1 MLICLKLVN
10 MILTNNSVSH
20 TGSHQPDK
28 TMGQLGAGIDML
40 IGMISCAYMAPCG
53 CGLNNK
59 YAATIFK

>member
-1 MLICLKLVN
+1 

>member
-1 MLICLKLVN
+1 

-20 TGSHQPDK
+20 RGSHQPDK
-28 TMGQLGAGIDML
+28 TPGALGTGIDIL
-40 IGMISCAYMAPCG
+40 IGMIPCVYMAPCG